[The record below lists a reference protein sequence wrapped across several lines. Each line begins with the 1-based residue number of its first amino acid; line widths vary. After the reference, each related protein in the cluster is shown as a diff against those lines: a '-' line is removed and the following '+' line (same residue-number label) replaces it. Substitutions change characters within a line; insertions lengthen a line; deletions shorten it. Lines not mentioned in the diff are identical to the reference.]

1 MNQLELEMKE
11 FRERVTMNDA
21 LLKEPPRAR
30 RRDPDTSK
38 DAAGKV
44 GTARLQ
50 NLILGYL
57 QVRGGYGATCGE
69 ISSTTMI
76 PRDSLSPRM
85 RTLEQA
91 GLIVATEERRTLPG
105 GRPQIVW
112 KRV

>member
-1 MNQLELEMKE
+1 MNQLDL
-11 FRERVTMNDA
+11 T
-21 LLKEPPRAR
+21 LLEPPRAR

-44 GTARLQ
+44 NLSRLQ
-50 NLILGYL
+50 ETIVAFL
-57 QVRGGYGATCGE
+57 QMKDATCGE
-69 ISSTTMI
+69 IALHMNI

-85 RTLEQA
+85 RTLEKA

>member
-1 MNQLELEMKE
+1 MNQLDLTL
-11 FRERVTMNDA
+11 V
-21 LLKEPPRAR
+21 EPPRAR

-44 GTARLQ
+44 GTEKLQ
-50 NLILGYL
+50 KVILYYL
-57 QVRGGYGATCGE
+57 LQLGATGATCGE
-69 ISSTTMI
+69 IALNVGL

-85 RTLEQA
+85 RTLEKA
-91 GLIVATEERRTLPG
+91 GLIVATEERRILSG